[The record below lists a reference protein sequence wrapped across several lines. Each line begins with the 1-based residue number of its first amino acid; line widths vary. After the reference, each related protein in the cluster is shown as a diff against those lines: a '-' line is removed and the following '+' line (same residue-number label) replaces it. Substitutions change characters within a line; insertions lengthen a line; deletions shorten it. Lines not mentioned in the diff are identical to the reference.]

1 MDLHSNKENETY
13 VKVNSDEL
21 FNVVISLSKQY
32 NLPEPSLDDYS
43 KDQSYGLDDDKE
55 INVKD
60 LETIFSIL
68 SKNKKENK

>member
-13 VKVNSDEL
+13 VKDNSEEL
-21 FNVVISLSKQY
+21 FNVALSLSKKY

-43 KDQSYGLDDDKE
+43 NEQSYCLDENKE
-55 INVKD
+55 INVKK

-68 SKNKKENK
+68 SKNKKANK